1 MKPLIITLFA
11 LPLLVWAQPQA
22 ENHIPYIETTAMAD
36 TLVIPD
42 LIYLSIQLLE
52 HDRYS
57 NISVEQLEKRM
68 FDALRKLEI
77 DIEKQLKPDASS
89 SNTTTSFLHQKNIH
103 KSKRYELKLHDAT
116 TAMQV
121 LAAFEEKGIS
131 NVHLSKTE
139 YSKLEELQLQ
149 LLSNA
154 VAKAKQRA
162 HAMAKPLGQEV
173 AEAIVISDMH
183 SQFVGYEHNPLDEVV
198 EAYVVDVEEITQ
210 TDNITLTP
218 QKIQVSVQI
227 RFRLSK

>member
-1 MKPLIITLFA
+1 
-11 LPLLVWAQPQA
+11 
-22 ENHIPYIETTAMAD
+22 
-36 TLVIPD
+36 
-42 LIYLSIQLLE
+42 
-52 HDRYS
+52 
-57 NISVEQLEKRM
+57 M
-68 FDALRKLEI
+68 FDALRKLDI

-89 SNTTTSFLHQKNIH
+89 SNTTTSFLHQKDIH
-103 KSKRYELKLHDAT
+103 KSKRYELKLHDAD

-121 LAAFEEKGIS
+121 LAAFEEKGIY

-162 HAMAKPLGQEV
+162 QAMANPLGQQV
-173 AEAIVISDMH
+173 AEAIVISDLH

-198 EAYVVDVEEITQ
+198 EAYVVDIEEITQ
-210 TDNITLTP
+210 PDMTLTP

>member
-1 MKPLIITLFA
+1 MKPLIITLIA

-89 SNTTTSFLHQKNIH
+89 STITSFLHQKDIH
-103 KSKRYELKLHDAT
+103 KGKHYELKLHDAT

-139 YSKLEELQLQ
+139 YSKLEKLQLQ

-162 HAMAKPLGQEV
+162 HAMAKPLGQQV